1 MRTRNV
7 SGSLVTLALLL
18 GSSTLVHAHVSLT
31 SGPGYANQS
40 QILTFGVGHGC
51 AGADTVRV
59 EVSIPKEVTTVRAL
73 PNAWGEPQVKTDD
86 AGLVTSVVWSKDKAR
101 EKDDAYYQVALR
113 IKVPDAPFSTV
124 YFAAKQVC
132 RGADGK
138 ESTVDWSALPGDATE
153 AKSGEES
160 TPAPALNVLPVHFP
174 GWNKISVKAD
184 VKDMKIFDD
193 AQIVWQGDAAYSS
206 NPTTIEQIKA
216 EKGVTQLT
224 EIKAGSEIW
233 VKY

>member
-1 MRTRNV
+1 MPTRIV
-7 SGSLVTLALLL
+7 SSSLVTLALL
-18 GSSTLVHAHVSLT
+18 GSSSLAHAHVSLT

-73 PNAWGEPQVKTDD
+73 ANAWGEPQVKTDD

-101 EKDDAYYQVALR
+101 EKDDAYYQVAIR

-132 RGADGK
+132 RAADGK
-138 ESTVDWSALPGDATE
+138 ESTVDWSALPGE
-153 AKSGEES
+153 APEAASGEEV
-160 TPAPALNVLPVHFP
+160 TPAPALTILPVRFP
-174 GWNKISVKAD
+174 GWNKISVKDAL
-184 VKDMKIFDD
+184 KDLKIFDD

-206 NPTTIEQIKA
+206 NPATMEQIKA
-216 EKGVTQLT
+216 EKDVTVLT
-224 EIKAGSEIW
+224 EIKAGTDLW